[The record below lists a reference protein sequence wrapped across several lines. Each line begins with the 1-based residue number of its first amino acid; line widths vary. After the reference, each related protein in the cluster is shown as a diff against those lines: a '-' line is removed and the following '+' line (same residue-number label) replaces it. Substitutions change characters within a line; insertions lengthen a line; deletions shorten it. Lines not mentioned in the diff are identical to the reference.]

1 MYLNAHTYY
10 SLRYGTMSPE
20 QLVKGAI
27 AHNIDQLV
35 LTDINNS
42 SAMPDFVR
50 LARAE
55 GLKPIGGIDFR
66 NEDTQLFIGIARNKE
81 GMRELNEYLTQ
92 HLLEKRKFTEAPL
105 CENAVLVY
113 PLESAPEKS
122 LRDNEYIGVRPH
134 QVASLFTS
142 PYLKFQ
148 SKLVILHSPTIESS
162 ADYSM
167 HCHLRAIDHNILYSR
182 LKSKMCARP
191 EDRLVTDA
199 QLRKRFR
206 GYDFIVRNTL
216 DLMAQC
222 HLDYELKTSKNKAIF
237 SISVEDDLALLR
249 KLANDGLEY
258 RYSNASDAIRS
269 RLNHELGIIAKMRFA
284 AYFLIAWDIVRYS
297 MSRGFYHVGR
307 GSGANS
313 LVAYCLKITDVD
325 PIELD
330 LYFERFLNPKRTSPP
345 DFDIDYSWKDRNE
358 VRDYV
363 FKRYGA
369 RHTALLGT
377 FNTFKTRSVLRELAK
392 VQGLTK
398 AEIDAFASNP
408 RKYRNAD
415 EIHRKIADMAVRLS
429 NFPNLRSVHAGGIL
443 ISAEPLTYYTAL
455 DLPPLGFPVTQW
467 DMYVA
472 EDLGYEKFDVLSQ
485 RGIGH
490 VKEAAEIVLETR
502 GKKIDVHDVKR
513 FKADKLVQKRLFE
526 GETIGCFY
534 IESPAMRGLLS
545 KLRCSDYITLVAA
558 SSIIRPGVARSGMM
572 KEYIRRFQ
580 HPDKF
585 EYLHPVMKEQLEE
598 TYGVMVYQEDVLKV
612 CHHFAGLDL
621 ADADILRRAM
631 SGKFRSKKEFQ
642 QIVQRFFSNCRSR
655 GYSEPLI
662 KEVWRQ
668 IESFAGYAFSKAHS
682 ASYAVESF
690 QSLYLKAYYPLEF
703 MVAVINNFGGFYE
716 SWVYFNEAK
725 RFGAEILP
733 PCVNRSRMTSRLIDQ
748 QIIVGF
754 VHVQHLEQK
763 FAKRIVDERNEHGR
777 FQNIFDFMQRV
788 QAGLEQVSLL
798 IRVGAFAFSQK
809 TKAELL
815 WELYGNVKRKSET
828 LAQAKTL
835 FKPAPRKYVLPVLSH
850 SPLEDAWDEISLIGF
865 PITLSWFDLL
875 EYSLKTDMHAGM
887 LIKHIG
893 RIVEI
898 PALYITIKYVKTV
911 KGEIMYFAAWVD
923 QQGNYFDTVHF
934 PDSLKLYPFR
944 GKGVYLVRGKVVEEF
959 GHPSIEVH
967 AMRKLE
973 IKQNPKGA
981 YRQ

>member
-10 SLRYGTMSPE
+10 SLRYGTMTPE

-27 AHNIDQLV
+27 AHDIDQLV

-50 LARAE
+50 IARAE

-66 NEDTQLFIGIARNKE
+66 NQDIQLFIGVARNKE

-92 HLLEKRKFTEAPL
+92 HLLEKRKFTEAPV
-105 CENAVLVY
+105 CEHAFIVY
-113 PLESAPEKS
+113 PLESVPDQP
-122 LRDNEYIGVRPH
+122 LRDNEYIGVRPY

-148 SKLVILHSPTIESS
+148 DKLVILHSPTIENQK
-162 ADYSM
+162 DYSM
-167 HCHLRAIDHNILYSR
+167 HCHLRAIDLNMLYSR
-182 LKSKMCARP
+182 LKQEMCARP
-191 EDRLVTDA
+191 EDRLVTAA

-222 HLDYELKTSKNKAIF
+222 HLDYELKTSKNKTVF
-237 SISVEDDLALLR
+237 SISAEDDRALLR
-249 KLANDGLEY
+249 KLAYDGLEY
-258 RYSNASDAIRS
+258 RYPKANDVIRS
-269 RLNHELGIIAKMRFA
+269 RLNHELEIIAQMGFA

-325 PIELD
+325 PIELN

-345 DFDIDYSWKDRNE
+345 DFDIDYSWKERNE

-363 FKRYGA
+363 FKRYGK

-377 FNTFKTRSVLRELAK
+377 INTFKTRSVLRELAK

-408 RKYRNAD
+408 RKYRNSD

-472 EDLGYEKFDVLSQ
+472 EDLGYEKFDILSQ

-490 VKEAAEIVLETR
+490 VKEAADIILETR

-513 FKADKLVQKRLFE
+513 FKQDKLVQKCLFE

-545 KLRCSDYITLVAA
+545 KLRCSDYNSLVAA

-572 KEYIRRFQ
+572 KEYIRRF
-580 HPDKF
+580 HNPDGF
-585 EYLHPVMKEQLEE
+585 QYLHPIMKEQLEE

-631 SGKFRSKKEFQ
+631 SGKYRSKKEFQ
-642 QIVQRFFSNCRSR
+642 QIVQRFFTNCKSR
-655 GYSEPLI
+655 GYSEKLT

-716 SWVYFNEAK
+716 SWVYFNEA
-725 RFGAEILP
+725 RRLGAEILS
-733 PCVNRSRMTSRLIDQ
+733 PCVNQSRMTSRLIDQ
-748 QIIVGF
+748 RIIVGF
-754 VHVQHLEQK
+754 VHVQNLEQK
-763 FAKRIVDERNEHGR
+763 FAKQIVAERNEHGQ

-788 QAGLEQVSLL
+788 QAGPEQVSLL
-798 IRVGAFAFSQK
+798 IRIGAFAFTQK

-815 WELYGNVKRKSET
+815 WELYGNVKRKSEPA
-828 LAQAKTL
+828 AQIQTL
-835 FKPAPRKYVLPVLSH
+835 FEPAPRKYALPALSH
-850 SPLEDAWDEISLIGF
+850 SRLDDAWDEISLIGF
-865 PITLSWFDLL
+865 PIALSWFDLL
-875 EYSLKTDMHAGM
+875 QHPLNSEMHAGM
-887 LIKHIG
+887 LTKHIG
-893 RIVEI
+893 HVVEI

-923 QQGNYFDTVHF
+923 QNGNYFDSVHF
-934 PDSLKLYPFR
+934 PDSIKKHPFR

-959 GHPSIEVH
+959 RHPSLEVH
-967 AMRKLE
+967 GMRKLE
-973 IKQNPKGA
+973 IKQDPRG
-981 YRQ
+981 RG

>member
-27 AHNIDQLV
+27 AHDIDQLV

-50 LARAE
+50 VARAE

-66 NEDTQLFIGIARNKE
+66 NGDIQLFIGIARNKE

-92 HLLEKRKFTEAPL
+92 HLLEKRKFTETPL
-105 CENAVLVY
+105 CEHAFIVY
-113 PLESAPEKS
+113 PLESVPKKS
-122 LRDNEYIGVRPH
+122 LHKNEYIGVRPH

-148 SKLVILHSPTIESS
+148 DKLVILHSPTIESQN
-162 ADYSM
+162 DYSM

-182 LKSKMCARP
+182 LKPEMCARH
-191 EDRLVTDA
+191 EDRLVTAA

-206 GYDFIVRNTL
+206 GYNFIVRNTL

-222 HLDYELKTSKNKAIF
+222 HLDYEQKTSKNKAVF

-258 RYSNASDAIRS
+258 RYRNAGDTIRS
-269 RLNHELGIIAKMRFA
+269 RLNHELKIIAKMGFA

-330 LYFERFLNPKRTSPP
+330 LYFERFLNPKRSSPP
-345 DFDIDYSWKDRNE
+345 DFDIDYSWKERNE

-363 FKRYGA
+363 FKRYGT

-398 AEIDAFASNP
+398 AEIDAFTSNP

-472 EDLGYEKFDVLSQ
+472 EDLGYEKFDILSQ

-545 KLRCSDYITLVAA
+545 KLRCSDYTTLVAA

-572 KEYIRRFQ
+572 KEYIRRFH

-631 SGKFRSKKEFQ
+631 SGKYRSKKEFQ
-642 QIVQRFFSNCRSR
+642 QIVQRFFDNCKHR
-655 GYSEPLI
+655 GYSDSLT

-690 QSLYLKAYYPLEF
+690 QSLYLKTYYPLEF

-716 SWVYFNEAK
+716 SWVYFNEA
-725 RFGAEILP
+725 RRLGAEIIP

-763 FAKRIVDERNEHGR
+763 FAKHILAERNEHGQ

-788 QAGLEQVSLL
+788 QAGPEQVSLL
-798 IRVGAFAFSQK
+798 IRVGAFAFTQK

-815 WELYGNVKRKSET
+815 WELYGNVKRKSKPV
-828 LAQAKTL
+828 AQTKSL
-835 FKPAPRKYVLPVLSH
+835 FEPAPRNYVLPALSH
-850 SPLEDAWDEISLIGF
+850 SRLEDAWDEISLIGF
-865 PITLSWFDLL
+865 PIALSWFGLL
-875 EYSLKTDMHAGM
+875 QNPIKSDMHAGM
-887 LIKHIG
+887 LTKHIG
-893 RIVEI
+893 RVVEI
-898 PALYITIKYVKTV
+898 PALYVTIKYVKTV

-923 QQGNYFDTVHF
+923 QNGNYFDSVHF
-934 PDSLKLYPFR
+934 PDSLKLHPFR
-944 GKGVYLVRGKVVEEF
+944 GKGVYLLRGKVVEEF

-967 AMRKLE
+967 ALRKLE
-973 IKQNPKGA
+973 IQQDPRGGMG
-981 YRQ
+981 